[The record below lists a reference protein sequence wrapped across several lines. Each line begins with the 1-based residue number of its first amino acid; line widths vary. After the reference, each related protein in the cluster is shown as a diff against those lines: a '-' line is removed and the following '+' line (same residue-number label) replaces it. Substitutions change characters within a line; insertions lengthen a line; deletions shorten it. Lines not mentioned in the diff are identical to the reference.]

1 MHEYKDHW
9 TAEYMYQIRHIC
21 NQIDDLQVAIE
32 KLQSDLDY
40 DNPGGA
46 SKNLEES
53 CLLLGVA
60 LEELYRVDRHVRR
73 VIDAISGEA

>member
-21 NQIDDLQVAIE
+21 NQV
-32 KLQSDLDY
+32 
-40 DNPGGA
+40 
-46 SKNLEES
+46 EES

-60 LEELYRVDRHVRR
+60 LEELHRVDRHVRR

>member
-1 MHEYKDHW
+1 MHEYKYHW

-21 NQIDDLQVAIE
+21 NRIDDLQVAIE
-32 KLQSDLDY
+32 ELRSYLDCN
-40 DNPGGA
+40 NPGGA
-46 SKNLEES
+46 SKRLEES

>member
-9 TAEYMYQIRHIC
+9 TAEYMYQIRHIG
-21 NQIDDLQVAIE
+21 NQIADVQVSIE

-46 SKNLEES
+46 SKQLEES
-53 CLLLGVA
+53 CLLLDAA
-60 LEELYRVDRHVRR
+60 LEELNRVDRHVRR

>member
-1 MHEYKDHW
+1 MGSE
-9 TAEYMYQIRHIC
+9 MCIR
-21 NQIDDLQVAIE
+21 DRQVAIE

-46 SKNLEES
+46 SQQLEES

-60 LEELYRVDRHVRR
+60 LEELHRVDRHVRR

>member
-21 NQIDDLQVAIE
+21 NQIADVQVSIE
-32 KLQSDLDY
+32 KLQSDLDF
-40 DNPGGA
+40 DIPGGA
-46 SKNLEES
+46 STQLQES
-53 CLLLGVA
+53 GLLLGVA
-60 LEELYRVDRHVRR
+60 LEELHRVDRHVRR

>member
-9 TAEYMYQIRHIC
+9 TAEYMYQIRHIG
-21 NQIDDLQVAIE
+21 NQIADVQVAIE
-32 KLQSDLDY
+32 ELRSDLDY

-46 SKNLEES
+46 SKQLEKS

>member
-9 TAEYMYQIRHIC
+9 TAEYMYQIRHIG
-21 NQIDDLQVAIE
+21 NQIADVQVAME

-60 LEELYRVDRHVRR
+60 MEELNRVDRHVRR

>member
-21 NQIDDLQVAIE
+21 NRIDDLQVAI
-32 KLQSDLDY
+32 
-40 DNPGGA
+40 
-46 SKNLEES
+46 
-53 CLLLGVA
+53 
-60 LEELYRVDRHVRR
+60 EELYRVDRHVRR

>member
-21 NQIDDLQVAIE
+21 NQASDLQVSIE

-46 SKNLEES
+46 SEQLGKS
-53 CLLLGVA
+53 CLLLEAA
-60 LEELYRVDRHVRR
+60 LEELHRVDRHVRR

>member
-1 MHEYKDHW
+1 MHPKTGEIMY
-9 TAEYMYQIRHIC
+9 EYMYQICHIC
-21 NQIDDLQVAIE
+21 DRIIDLQVAIE
-32 KLQSDLDY
+32 RLQSDLDY

-46 SKNLEES
+46 SKQLEES

-60 LEELYRVDRHVRR
+60 LEELHRVDRHVRR

>member
-21 NQIDDLQVAIE
+21 NQVDDLQVAIE

-46 SKNLEES
+46 SKNLEQS
-53 CLLLGVA
+53 CQLLVVA
-60 LEELYRVDRHVRR
+60 LEHLYRADRHVRR